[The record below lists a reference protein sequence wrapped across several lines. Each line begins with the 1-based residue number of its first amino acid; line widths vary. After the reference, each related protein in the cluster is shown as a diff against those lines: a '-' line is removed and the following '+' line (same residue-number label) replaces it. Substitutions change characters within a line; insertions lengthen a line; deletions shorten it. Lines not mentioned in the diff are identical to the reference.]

1 MLINAGVADVAMAP
15 AADMF
20 ELGIKVQV
28 LKRGSIFAAHANK
41 LYDLYRRYDSLDAL
55 PEKDRDWLEKQILKM
70 PVDRAW
76 AEVRAYQLRKNNPE
90 KVAKAEAEPKLKM
103 AMVFRRHLF
112 LCSQWARDGNGER
125 KADYQIWCGP
135 AMGAFNDWVRG
146 SFLEN
151 LANRGVAQI
160 GKNLLEGAAVIQR
173 AQQLRG
179 FGVPV
184 KATAFE
190 YRPRL
195 LA

>member
-1 MLINAGVADVAMAP
+1 
-15 AADMF
+15 MF

-28 LKRGSIFAAHANK
+28 LKRGSIFAAHANR
-41 LYDLYRRYDSLDAL
+41 LYELYRRHDSLEAL
-55 PEKDRDWLEKQILKM
+55 PEKERAWLEQQVLKM
-70 PVDRAW
+70 PLDRAW
-76 AEVRAYQLRKNNPE
+76 AEVRAYQLRKDNPE
-90 KVAKAEAEPKLKM
+90 KVKRAEADPKLKM

-146 SFLEN
+146 SFLES
-151 LANRGVAQI
+151 LPNRGVAQI
-160 GKNLLEGAAVIQR
+160 GKNLLEGAAIIQR
-173 AQQLRG
+173 AQQMRSFGLPAAPGG
-179 FGVPV
+179 F
-184 KATAFE
+184 A